1 MNDNN
6 NTNSTN
12 FNQKNNFYV
21 PQNTSDKINRNSLR
35 NHNNKFNS
43 TPFSRDGVYAQEINS
58 KDYQQNMY
66 DFYYNNYNSFNNNP
80 NNITFSDQQNQ
91 ADNQVR
97 VKFSNTNNHDYQNTN
112 FQDLLSNHY
121 NQYLNK
127 INQED
132 KTNHEDKIE
141 ININSIIGLCT
152 YVIPALAFLII
163 IFNYQSNKVD
173 IQKHARQAI
182 ILQTLWLVVLYILNS
197 TKMPLVA
204 GNGITLA
211 TLWNIIYII
220 FSIRAGYSAYLGN
233 FYKIPVLFD
242 IASNFI
248 EKKSNS

>member
-6 NTNSTN
+6 NTNSFNT
-12 FNQKNNFYV
+12 NQKNNFYS
-21 PQNTSDKINRNSLR
+21 PQSTNDKININSLQ
-35 NHNNKFNS
+35 NHNNKFNL
-43 TPFSRDGVYAQEINS
+43 TPFSRNGLYTKEMNS
-58 KDYQQNMY
+58 KNYQQNMH
-66 DFYYNNYNSFNNNP
+66 DFYYNNYNPFNNNP

-91 ADNQVR
+91 VDNQVG

-121 NQYLNK
+121 NQCLNK
-127 INQED
+127 INQ
-132 KTNHEDKIE
+132 EDKIE
-141 ININSIIGLCT
+141 ININSVIGLCT
-152 YVIPALAFLII
+152 YIIPALAFLII
-163 IFNYQSNKVD
+163 IFNYQTNKVD
-173 IQKHARQAI
+173 IQKHARQAL

-211 TLWNIIYII
+211 TLWTIIYII
-220 FSIRAGYSAYLGN
+220 FSIRAGYSAYFGN
-233 FYKIPVLFD
+233 FYKIPLIFD